1 MLQEIMAKEVEL
13 CTFRPE
19 TTKNKK
25 YDNVKSVYGDADEH
39 SVEMESKQAEY
50 L

>member
-39 SVEMESKQAEY
+39 SMLMA
-50 L
+50 